1 MAQTINLGKPINPIS
16 DLENIGLGKRI
27 FLVGNGPS
35 LNDMNL
41 DLLEN
46 EYSIAMNRIEL
57 IYPKT
62 TWRPTWYMF
71 CSSNC
76 EGSQWGDK
84 WSRSI
89 LNASNEEKTTPLI
102 WSRYKNAIE
111 KNGGGSLPE
120 KTIYLN
126 SFSEHSVGQDNCF
139 STNAWER
146 LDKSGT
152 SMNVALQL
160 AYYMNFSE
168 VYIIG
173 CDSNWVTATDTINT
187 GDKNHFHEDYHAFIG
202 DGSHEFWRMNTTHQ
216 TAKKFFDEKG
226 TKIMNAGYNSAITAY
241 EKINF
246 ESLFN

>member
-111 KNGGGSLPE
+111 KNGGGRLPE

-126 SFSEHSVGQDNCF
+126 YDSKVLPCCQFNG
-139 STNAWER
+139 STTDPAFKEEMIPFIYDGNDKDWNNLYKNSLEDVLTNSWWTR
-146 LDKSGT
+146 LYS
-152 SMNVALQL
+152 SL
-160 AYYMNFSE
+160 
-168 VYIIG
+168 
-173 CDSNWVTATDTINT
+173 TDTPCSVCVS
-187 GDKNHFHEDYHAFIG
+187 AC
-202 DGSHEFWRMNTTHQ
+202 
-216 TAKKFFDEKG
+216 EKR
-226 TKIMNAGYNSAITAY
+226 
-241 EKINF
+241 
-246 ESLFN
+246 